1 MYCWIVESEGK
12 KNLEGISGEKSRSA
26 PVFTI
31 SYRTNPDDTQIE
43 LSPGIGIIAYRY
55 HHHGTTATTDVR
67 LADSVLAPIHPLP
80 VRLYND
86 FAHQ

>member
-1 MYCWIVESEGK
+1 MYCCIVESEEEE
-12 KNLEGISGEKSRSA
+12 NLEGSSGEKSRSA

-43 LSPGIGIIAYRY
+43 LSPGMGIIAYRY

-67 LADSVLAPIHPLP
+67 LAEFHPGP
-80 VRLYND
+80 D
-86 FAHQ
+86 PSPSSKAIQ